1 MIAFW
6 WHDLRARTCFPL
18 SWHSSLIIYG
28 RSFLSNHFLFATSK
42 GALSFPAT
50 LIFIKV
56 SKLTHPPDFSIGR
69 RRERKSEVSSFGFN
83 VVFVSS
89 FFMKSFAWLVCSLP
103 SYSMD
108 HDHVALI
115 SWMLYNE
122 PLVFKWQT
130 NSFFWKF
137 QKLRLSVVSST
148 QDHSKMSLPTYDI
161 AYRHKLKSFKSVFST
176 WWEVVNVN
184 TGWFSRSRTWVGL
197 HSIWI
202 FHSSYPAWL

>member
-1 MIAFW
+1 MANSTSNWPPLKRFFTYDKEGLYVFVKNIRFNCGISGQMIAFW

-148 QDHSKMSLPTYDI
+148 QDHSNNL
-161 AYRHKLKSFKSVFST
+161 
-176 WWEVVNVN
+176 
-184 TGWFSRSRTWVGL
+184 
-197 HSIWI
+197 
-202 FHSSYPAWL
+202 